1 MYEKKNWID
10 FESEISRVIQSI
22 DKDIRK
28 YKADDDTVVRGIS
41 VSYFA
46 EYFLDDYYARVQIRD
61 EEFYKSISDKGLP
74 IGKISEYKSEYD
86 EMNPVESKKDS
97 ITYKVL
103 INRLETD
110 LNRLDRALEIYLSEY
125 VGKIEC
131 ELISPDIKNS
141 HSNRNSISYA

>member
-1 MYEKKNWID
+1 MSDATRTAGAKRLPSQACFIVP
-10 FESEISRVIQSI
+10 IAV
-22 DKDIRK
+22 
-28 YKADDDTVVRGIS
+28 
-41 VSYFA
+41 
-46 EYFLDDYYARVQIRD
+46 RVQIRD

-97 ITYKVL
+97 ITYKAL

-131 ELISPDIKNS
+131 ELISPDIKK
-141 HSNRNSISYA
+141 